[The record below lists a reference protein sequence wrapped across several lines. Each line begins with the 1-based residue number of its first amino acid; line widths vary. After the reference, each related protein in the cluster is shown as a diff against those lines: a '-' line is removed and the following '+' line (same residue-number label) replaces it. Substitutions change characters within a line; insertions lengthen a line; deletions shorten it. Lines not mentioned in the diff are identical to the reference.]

1 MKLKKYHKFLVAADG
16 SAASKFGLKFLSSG
30 LLYRYAGYQILKY
43 KPKNKVKFLKKVFKK
58 FNLKKLNNINLHST
72 KISEYTSIIA
82 KEKKIRLVLKSF
94 QKKFSSK
101 FKKVCIEGRDIG
113 TVILPNAD
121 VKFFFKCDLNTAAKR
136 RLEVM
141 PCGGGSPLAH
151 GLSQAARVGA
161 NALSTGDLGQ
171 VVVVAI
177 TDGRGNIPLSKSLGQ
192 PDLDNEPSIDLK
204 QEVLDVASKYRTLG
218 IKLLV
223 IDTERKF
230 IASGMG

>member
-16 SAASKFGLKFLSSG
+16 SAASGKTTGAKKIARKFGLKFLSSG

-136 RLEVM
+136 RFKELNKKNKKIKFIEVKKQLQIRNLRDVSRKN
-141 PCGGGSPLAH
+141 SPLLKSCDA
-151 GLSQAARVGA
+151 VIVD
-161 NALSTGDLGQ
+161 TGKL
-171 VVVVAI
+171 
-177 TDGRGNIPLSKSLGQ
+177 NKIPDMMKKMSKIMEKEIK
-192 PDLDNEPSIDLK
+192 N
-204 QEVLDVASKYRTLG
+204 KYG
-218 IKLLV
+218 
-223 IDTERKF
+223 
-230 IASGMG
+230 S